1 MKIGVIGI
9 PGGRSSEALATACAV
24 LTGEKILV
32 DIEHCV
38 TDFSARTIRS
48 GRSGNLDLASCDAL
62 VIKKISTNYS
72 PEVIDRLHLL
82 AMLQSRGVRIFS
94 QPERIAT
101 AVNRLTCT
109 TILRQGEIP
118 MPETIVAEK
127 IDEALDAVASFGEV
141 VMKPLFSTKAR
152 GMKICPVNSSLR
164 GELESFRQAGNQLLY
179 VQKKVD
185 IPGRDLGIVFL
196 GGEYLASYARVAGA
210 GSWNTTIHS
219 GGRYAPATPS
229 NELIDLADRAQR
241 LFGLDFTCVDVVETS
256 AGPLVF
262 EVSAFGGFTG
272 LSEAC
277 GMNAAKLY
285 AEYVVRQM
293 ST

>member
-9 PGGRSSEALATACAV
+9 PGGRSSEALALACAEQS
-24 LTGEKILV
+24 GEKILV
-32 DIEHCV
+32 DIEQCV
-38 TDFSARTIRS
+38 TDFSARTIRA
-48 GRSGNLDLASCDAL
+48 GNFDLASCDAL
-62 VIKKISTNYS
+62 IIKKISTNYS

-82 AMLQSRGVRIFS
+82 AMLQTGGVKIFS

-109 TILRQGEIP
+109 RILRQGNIP
-118 MPETIVAEK
+118 MPETIIVEE
-127 IDEALDAVASFGEV
+127 IEAALSAVSTFGEV

-152 GMKICPVNSSLR
+152 GMKICPVDSTLR
-164 GELESFRQAGNQLLY
+164 GELESFKQAGNQMLY
-179 VQKKVD
+179 LQKKVD

-196 GGEYLASYARVAGA
+196 GGKYLASYARVAGT

-219 GGRYAPATPS
+219 GGRYAQVTPS
-229 NELIDLADRAQR
+229 QELIDLADRAQQ

-277 GMNAAKLY
+277 GLNAAKLY
-285 AEYVVRQM
+285 ADYVATQM
-293 ST
+293 IS

>member
-9 PGGRSSEALATACAV
+9 PGGRSSEELASACSEHS
-24 LTGEKILV
+24 GEKILV
-32 DIEHCV
+32 DIEKCV

-48 GRSGNLDLASCDAL
+48 GSLDLATCDAL
-62 VIKKISTNYS
+62 IIKKISTNYS

-82 AMLQSRGVRIFS
+82 AMLQTREVRIFS

-109 TILRQGEIP
+109 RILRQGNIP
-118 MPETIVAEK
+118 MPETIIVEE
-127 IDEALDAVASFGEV
+127 IEAAISAVSTFGEV

-152 GMKICPVNSSLR
+152 GMKICPVDFTLR
-164 GELESFRQAGNQLLY
+164 GELESFKHAGNQMLY
-179 VQKKVD
+179 LQKKVD

-196 GGEYLASYARVAGA
+196 GGEYLASYARVAGT

-219 GGRYAPATPS
+219 GGRYAPVQPS
-229 NELIDLADRAQR
+229 QELIDLADRAQQ

-277 GMNAAKLY
+277 GLNAAKLY
-285 AEYVVRQM
+285 ADYVAKQLI
-293 ST
+293 S

>member
-9 PGGRSSEALATACAV
+9 QGGRSSEALANACAAH
-24 LTGEKILV
+24 TGQKMLI
-32 DIEHCV
+32 DIEQCV
-38 TDFSARTIRS
+38 TDFTARTIRFEE
-48 GRSGNLDLASCDAL
+48 LDLATCDAL
-62 VIKKISTNYS
+62 VIKKISTSYS

-82 AMLQSRGVRIFS
+82 AMLQSRGVRMFS
-94 QPERIAT
+94 EPERIAT

-109 TILRQGEIP
+109 SILRQGGIP
-118 MPETIVAEK
+118 MPETIMAE
-127 IDEALDAVASFGEV
+127 DVDSALPAVANFGNV

-152 GMKICPVNSSLR
+152 GMKMCPVDDTLP
-164 GELESFRQAGNQLLY
+164 LEMQTFQIAGNPMLY
-179 VQKKVD
+179 LQKKVN

-196 GGEYLASYARVAGA
+196 GGKYLASYARVAGT

-219 GGRYAPATPS
+219 GGKYAPVEPS
-229 NELIDLADRAQR
+229 QDLIDLADRAQR

-256 AGPLVF
+256 DGPLVF

-277 GMNAAKLY
+277 GLNAAQLY
-285 AEYVVRQM
+285 ADYVVKKLR
-293 ST
+293 S